1 MYHGYFHALSYSLLI
16 TMGAILIL
24 GFFQVYQHDPILKF
38 LKVLNIS
45 SFDFLT
51 GVPLTWL

>member
-1 MYHGYFHALSYSLLI
+1 MYHGYFHVLSYSLLI
-16 TMGAILIL
+16 IMGAILIL

-38 LKVLNIS
+38 LKMLDIN